1 MRPAQAGN
9 RRHLPTSP
17 FKERP
22 APPPDEQYDV
32 NDQVT
37 HDKHGL
43 GVVVGVESGVAVV
56 VDFGP
61 HRARILAPYTKLT
74 KL

>member
-1 MRPAQAGN
+1 MRPARAAT

-17 FKERP
+17 FSEPP
-22 APPPDEQYDV
+22 APPPVEEYLV

-43 GVVVGVESGVAVV
+43 GVVVSVESGAAVV
-56 VDFGP
+56 VDFGS
-61 HRARILAPYTKLT
+61 HRARILPPYAKLI